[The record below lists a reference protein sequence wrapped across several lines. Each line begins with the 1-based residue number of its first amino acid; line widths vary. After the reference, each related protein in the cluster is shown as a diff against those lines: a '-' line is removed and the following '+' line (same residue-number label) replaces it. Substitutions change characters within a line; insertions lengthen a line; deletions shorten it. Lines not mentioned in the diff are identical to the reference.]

1 MEINI
6 FSMKGCPHCDNLKN
20 KLKENNI
27 EFVEIDINENELLY
41 ERFSKKVNNE
51 KENTLFFFNFNSTKE
66 FKLKSICK
74 QLFIKLTISYWLI
87 GQVMPMRKKLNSSF
101 ELFKTCF
108 AKIL

>member
-1 MEINI
+1 MEISV

-51 KENTLFFFNFNSTKE
+51 FLPAILVGKTAYVPE
-66 FKLKSICK
+66 KS
-74 QLFIKLTISYWLI
+74 FTTIDEAVEL
-87 GQVMPMRKKLNSSF
+87 VKKH
-101 ELFKTCF
+101 
-108 AKIL
+108 II